1 MQGGVR
7 LFRLAGVSVY
17 LDWSLLIIFV
27 LILASLGL
35 GVFPQWHPDWST
47 ALSVGTAFVA
57 AILFIASVLAHEF
70 SHALVGRARGITVRR
85 ITLFVFGGMAH
96 MENEPNDWRGEFWMA
111 IAGPIASL
119 VLGVVFL
126 LLGGVAAG
134 PLSEEFREPADLF
147 AQLDPVAT
155 LFYWLGPVN
164 ILLGL
169 FNLVPGFPLD
179 GGRVL
184 RAIIWGATGDMHRA
198 TRWASRGGQFF
209 AWLLITAG
217 IGMML
222 GLRVPVFGSGFVNGL
237 WLAFIGWF
245 LNTAAVASYRQ
256 LLIRETLE
264 DVPVR
269 RLMHGGIVSVP
280 PDAALD
286 EMVERYLFGGDQ
298 RAYPV
303 MTDAGTFQGLVT
315 LHDVRTVDRG
325 LWPRTRVSDVM
336 VPAGD
341 VVSVSPG
348 DNASEALMR
357 ISSRGVNQ
365 LPVIDGGRVVGLVRR
380 EDILRWLALF
390 GRVPEEEKRLP

>member
-1 MQGGVR
+1 MQGGLR
-7 LFRLAGVSVY
+7 LFRLAGISVY

-47 ALSVGTAFVA
+47 TLSVGTAFIA
-57 AILFIASVLAHEF
+57 AVLFLASVLAHEF
-70 SHALVGRARGITVRR
+70 SHAVVGRARGIVVRR

-111 IAGPIASL
+111 IAGPITSL
-119 VLGVVFL
+119 VLGVLFL
-126 LLGGVAAG
+126 VLAGFTAG
-134 PLSEEFREPADLF
+134 PLSGEFSDPADLF
-147 AQLDPVAT
+147 ARLDPLAT
-155 LFYWLGPVN
+155 LFFWLGPVN
-164 ILLGL
+164 IMLGL

-217 IGMML
+217 VAMML
-222 GLRVPVFGSGFVNGL
+222 GLRVPIFGTGFVNGV

-245 LNTAAVASYRQ
+245 LNSAAVASYRQ
-256 LLIRETLE
+256 LLIRETLQ

-269 RLMHGGIVSVP
+269 RLMHTAIVAVP
-280 PDAALD
+280 PDIALD

-303 MTDAGTFQGLVT
+303 MPDPGTLDGLVT
-315 LHDVRTVDRG
+315 LHDVRAVDREH
-325 LWPRTRVSDVM
+325 WPRTRVSEVM
-336 VPAGD
+336 VPVGEI
-341 VVSVSPG
+341 VSVSPD
-348 DNASEALMR
+348 DNASEALTR
-357 ISSRGVNQ
+357 ISNHGVNQ
-365 LPVIDGGRVVGLVRR
+365 LPVIDNGRVVGLVRR

-390 GRVPEEEKRLP
+390 GRIPGDE